1 MKGCVIALCIFALLL
16 VLIGCN
22 CVFLRRTTGELETAL
37 RALSIEEQKA
47 LLELEALWQKQRRFI
62 GLSVVSEELYTMDE
76 LLIQLRAAARAK
88 NKEGFEVARDL
99 ALASVARICRLERIC
114 LDTLI

>member
-22 CVFLRRTTGELETAL
+22 CAFLRRTAGELETAL
-37 RALSIEEQKA
+37 LALSIEEQEA
-47 LLELEALWQKQRRFI
+47 LSELDALWQKRRVGI
-62 GLSVVSEELYTMDE
+62 GFSVVSEELYTMDE
-76 LLIQLRAAARAK
+76 LLIQLRAAVHAK
-88 NKEGFEVARDL
+88 NEESFEVARDL
-99 ALASVARICRLERIC
+99 ALACVSRLCRLERIC